1 MKFYK
6 YLFIILVIFF
16 KTGNVLS
23 ENNLFNVNNIE
34 VINKTSKGYKETAD
48 QAIKKGFKELIGR
61 ILLKQDIKKLSN
73 LNFSEIKELVS
84 YYQISEDN
92 NNIEINKINYNILF
106 DKDKLHNLFY
116 KREISYSDISNKEL
130 YLLPILK
137 KNNQYFIYNQNY
149 FYEKWNEVSTTDLI
163 EFILPIENIEII
175 QKINKNKNNLLDL
188 DLVNLFLEYPNKNL
202 AFILIENNNRNEIKI
217 FLKTRISKKIINK
230 NISLKKENLSN
241 EKFNEKVITEIKDQ
255 IINIVKSQNLVDI
268 STPSFLNTKFFFSKK
283 NNLIDL
289 NNRLKKIDLI
299 ENVYVQELNNEYV
312 FLKIKYLGK
321 LDKITQKFEEQMIA
335 LKFKKNEWNLKIK

>member
-34 VINKTSKGYKETAD
+34 VINKNPKVYKETAD

-106 DKDKLHNLFY
+106 DKAKLHNLFY

-137 KNNQYFIYNQNY
+137 KNNQYFIYNHNY
-149 FYEKWNEVSTTDLI
+149 FYEKWNDVSTTNLI

-188 DLVNLFLEYPNKNL
+188 DLVNLFPEYQNKNL

-217 FLKTRISKKIINK
+217 FLKTRISKKKINK
-230 NISLKKENLSN
+230 NMSLKKEKLSD
-241 EKFNEKVITEIKDQ
+241 EKFNEKIITEIKDE

-268 STPSFLNTKFFFSKK
+268 STPSFLNAKFLFNKK
-283 NNLIDL
+283 NNLVDL
-289 NNRLKKIDLI
+289 NYRLKKIDLI

-321 LDKITQKFEEQMIA
+321 LDKITQKFEEQLIA
-335 LKFKKNEWNLKIK
+335 LKFKENEWNLKIK